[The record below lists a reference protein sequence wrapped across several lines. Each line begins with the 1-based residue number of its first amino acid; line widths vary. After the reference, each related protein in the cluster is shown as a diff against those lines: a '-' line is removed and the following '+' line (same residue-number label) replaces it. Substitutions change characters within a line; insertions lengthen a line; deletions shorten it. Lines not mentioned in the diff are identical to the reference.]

1 MTDHFTDSS
10 FERWRSL
17 LREVIFGVDTPAGRA
32 FDIILIWSI
41 ILSVT
46 AVILDSVSSYRNAY
60 GDLFYGIE
68 WFFTILFTIEYI
80 LRLIS
85 VGRPLRYATSFFG
98 IVDLLAVIPTYI
110 SIFIPGSQYLLS
122 IRILRLLRIFRVL
135 KLTQYMSEA
144 KVISNALWA
153 SSRKISVFLL
163 AVFTVVIIIGALM
176 YVIEG
181 EKNGFTDIPTSI
193 YWAIVTITTV
203 GYGDLSP
210 QTPWGKALASLAMII
225 GYAII
230 AVPTGIVT
238 VEFSQATKR
247 ASTARACKKCG
258 ADGHDLDADYCKY
271 CGEHL

>member
-1 MTDHFTDSS
+1 MTDHFTDSA
-10 FERWRSL
+10 FARWRSL

-41 ILSVT
+41 ILSVA

-60 GDLFYGIE
+60 GELLYGVE

-144 KVISNALWA
+144 KVISNAL
-153 SSRKISVFLL
+153 RQ
-163 AVFTVVIIIGALM
+163 
-176 YVIEG
+176 
-181 EKNGFTDIPTSI
+181 P
-193 YWAIVTITTV
+193 
-203 GYGDLSP
+203 
-210 QTPWGKALASLAMII
+210 
-225 GYAII
+225 
-230 AVPTGIVT
+230 
-238 VEFSQATKR
+238 
-247 ASTARACKKCG
+247 
-258 ADGHDLDADYCKY
+258 
-271 CGEHL
+271 